1 MTTPTYDSAM
11 TDSKKALILGV
22 GPEKGLG
29 ASISARF
36 AHEGFHVF
44 VAGRTAQ
51 SLKRVVHQIRATGGT
66 ATAVVTDATRE
77 ADVQALFDQVC
88 AVSGH
93 LDVAVYNAGN
103 NTPGKVMEMDASYFE
118 DAWRVCCFGG
128 FLFGREA
135 ARRMLPRGGTLLFT
149 GASASLRGRAG
160 FAAFNSAKAA
170 LRNLAQA
177 MAKELGPKGLHVGH
191 VVVDGGIDGDKLRK
205 GRPEI
210 AERMGEERLIDLAG
224 LADAYWFLHQQ
235 PPRAWTF
242 ELDLRSKVEP
252 W

>member
-1 MTTPTYDSAM
+1 MTNTS
-11 TDSKKALILGV
+11 KALVIGV
-22 GPEKGLG
+22 GAEKGLG

-36 AHEGFHVF
+36 AREGLHVF

-51 SLKRVVHQIRATGGT
+51 SLDLVVKQIRSAGGA
-66 ATAVVTDATRE
+66 ATAIVADTTRE
-77 ADVQALFDQVC
+77 ADVKSLYDQVC
-88 AVSGH
+88 AGQGS

-103 NTPGKVMEMDASYFE
+103 NTPGAVVEMEADYFE
-118 DAWRVCCFGG
+118 QAWRVCCFGG

-135 ARRMLPRGGTLLFT
+135 ARRMLPKGGTLLFT

-170 LRNLAQA
+170 LRNMAQA
-177 MAKELGPKGLHVGH
+177 MAKELGPKGLHVAH
-191 VVVDGGIDGDKLRK
+191 VVVDGGIDGDRLRTR
-205 GRPEI
+205 RPDI
-210 AERMGEERLIDLAG
+210 VKQMGEERLIDLGG

-235 PPRAWTF
+235 QPRAWTF
-242 ELDLRSKVEP
+242 ELDMRSKIEP

>member
-1 MTTPTYDSAM
+1 MTHPR
-11 TDSKKALILGV
+11 KALIIGV
-22 GPEKGLG
+22 GAGKGLG
-29 ASISARF
+29 ASVSARF
-36 AHEGFHVF
+36 AREGFHVF

-51 SLKRVVHQIRATGGT
+51 SLELVAQRIRSAGGA
-66 ATAVVTDATRE
+66 ATAIVADATRE
-77 ADVQALFDQVC
+77 ADVRSLFDQVC
-88 AVSGH
+88 AAEGN
-93 LDVAVYNAGN
+93 LEVAVYNVGN
-103 NTPGKVMEMDASYFE
+103 NTPGAVTEMEADYFE
-118 DAWRVCCFGG
+118 NAWRVCCFGG

-170 LRNLAQA
+170 LRNMAQA
-177 MAKELGPKGLHVGH
+177 MAKELGPKGLHVAH
-191 VVVDGGIDGDKLRK
+191 VVVDGGIDGDKLRQR
-205 GRPEI
+205 RPEVI
-210 AERMGEERLIDLAG
+210 QQMGEARLVDLDG

-242 ELDLRSKVEP
+242 ELDLRSKIEP